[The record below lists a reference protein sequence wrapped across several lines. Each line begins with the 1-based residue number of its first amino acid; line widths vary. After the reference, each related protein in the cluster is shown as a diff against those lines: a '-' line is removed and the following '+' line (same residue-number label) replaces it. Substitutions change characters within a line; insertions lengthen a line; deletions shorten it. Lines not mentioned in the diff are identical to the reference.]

1 MDPVIV
7 SPISTIGCILAVIG
21 GGAALAIF
29 IRSEQRHLRIE
40 LRSLSERLSAL
51 DRRLSG
57 LDRRLAWLEGAFPVA
72 FACRVRLSR
81 SPVAFA
87 LPRPPAAGTES
98 PPASVTWREHR

>member
-7 SPISTIGCILAVIG
+7 SPIGMILAIIG

-29 IRSEQRHLRIE
+29 IRSEQRAICSE
-40 LRSLSERLSAL
+40 LRSLSERVSAL
-51 DRRLSG
+51 DRRVSE

-72 FACRVRLSR
+72 FARSR

-87 LPRPPAAGTES
+87 LPRPPAPGTES
-98 PPASVTWREHR
+98 PPASVTRPEPR